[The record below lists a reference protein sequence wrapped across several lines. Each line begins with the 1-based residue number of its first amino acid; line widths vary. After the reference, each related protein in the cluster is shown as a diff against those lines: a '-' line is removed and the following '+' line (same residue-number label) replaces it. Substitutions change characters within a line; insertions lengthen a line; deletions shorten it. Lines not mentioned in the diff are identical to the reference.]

1 MKYIALSYSTIAII
15 LGILIFAL
23 LLWACSRNAIV
34 VGERQEREFRRGQ
47 SSRRCMLGSTPG
59 QKSA

>member
-1 MKYIALSYSTIAII
+1 MSGSTIAII

-34 VGERQEREFRRGQ
+34 VGERQEREFRRWKEQ
-47 SSRRCMLGSTPG
+47 QEREHEARTRLPDDDP
-59 QKSA
+59 